1 MKKILPII
9 SGLFFFGIF
18 QNRLIA
24 QIAKADTIAWGE
36 SVSVLLGNKIGY
48 RGLLMSQNKEITA
61 LQLEN
66 GERVQF
72 RTESIVRQ
80 RILKAKITNVRAF
93 AGNPSTEKPRIF
105 GGALNKIVMLDGSQ
119 YIGLIRKKDTLRM
132 WFEMRTGK
140 IINIPIVDIESV
152 QIDYYTK

>member
-1 MKKILPII
+1 MKKFSLII
-9 SGLFFFGIF
+9 SSLFFFGIF

-24 QIAKADTIAWGE
+24 QTAKADTIAWGK
-36 SVSVLLGNKIGY
+36 SVSVLLGNKISY
-48 RGLLMSQNKEITA
+48 RGLLMLQNKEITM
-61 LQLEN
+61 LQLET

-105 GGALNKIVMLDGSQ
+105 GGALSKIVMLDGSK
-119 YIGLIRKKDTLRM
+119 YIGLIRKKDTAQIV
-132 WFEMRTGK
+132 FETRIGR
-140 IINIPIVDIESV
+140 IVNIPIVEIETV